1 MLLTLYILQ
10 LQVYEWPSGAK
21 YVGDVLNGKRH
32 GFGTMRFAG
41 SDVVY
46 TGQWQDSKRHGQGKM
61 VYDKAE
67 KCFYEG
73 SHTPK

>member
-1 MLLTLYILQ
+1 M
-10 LQVYEWPSGAK
+10 S
-21 YVGDVLNGKRH
+21 NGKRH

-41 SDVVY
+41 SDVAY
-46 TGQWQDSKRHGQGKM
+46 TGQWQESKRHGQGKM

>member
-1 MLLTLYILQ
+1 
-10 LQVYEWPSGAK
+10 LQVYEWPSGAS
-21 YVGDVLNGKRH
+21 YEGDVSNGKRH

-41 SDVVY
+41 SDVVF
-46 TGQWQDSKRHGQGKM
+46 TGQWQESKRHGQGKM